1 MFARETAA
9 SGRERLC
16 VGRKKDQSK
25 REREGREGPL
35 GPMCESENAI
45 DGSQAARDD
54 RRMTACLWIDTG
66 RQSSLLAVQLEYRRS
81 IVAEII

>member
-1 MFARETAA
+1 
-9 SGRERLC
+9 
-16 VGRKKDQSK
+16 
-25 REREGREGPL
+25 
-35 GPMCESENAI
+35 MCKSENAI

-66 RQSSLLAVQLEYRRS
+66 SQSSLLAVQLEYRRS